1 MRGRH
6 DFVTASFHNRFTG
19 HQVRFLTLLESG
31 ADPRAGREGASTVR
45 VEMRPAIPSTLPE
58 VIVPRTRRNR
68 LLRWFAAAVTV
79 LAATVAVL
87 GAAMT
92 AVMLGIT

>member
-1 MRGRH
+1 M
-6 DFVTASFHNRFTG
+6 
-19 HQVRFLTLLESG
+19 
-31 ADPRAGREGASTVR
+31 R
-45 VEMRPAIPSTLPE
+45 VEMWPAIPSTLPE

-92 AVMLGIT
+92 AVILGIT